1 MADFRWALKKPINLI
16 RLEIGQAEF
25 GAGPDA
31 TAKENA
37 KRAIVV
43 SLCYGLIIKY
53 NNRLLANLTILLGKR
68 LITLL
73 VKIFLQK
80 INQLSNMFIT

>member
-1 MADFRWALKKPINLI
+1 MADFRWALKKPIHLI

-37 KRAIVV
+37 KRAIAV
-43 SLCYGLIIKY
+43 SL
-53 NNRLLANLTILLGKR
+53 
-68 LITLL
+68 
-73 VKIFLQK
+73 
-80 INQLSNMFIT
+80 